1 MKILGIIPA
10 RYDSS
15 RFPGKPLVLIN
26 GKTMI
31 SRVYEQ
37 AMKCSELT
45 KVVVATDNE
54 TIWNHVQSFG
64 GKAMITS
71 IQHRSGTERCQE
83 VVDNLASAE
92 EPFDFVINIQG
103 DEPYIAPKQIS
114 QLAHCIINSRFSLAT
129 LIKKI
134 TSSED
139 LDNPNVV
146 KVVTGTSGQAL
157 YFSRSAIPFSR
168 GCVKNNWL
176 NCADYYKHIGIYGYQ
191 PAALKQ
197 IVAFPVSKL
206 ELAESLEQLR
216 WLSNG
221 LMIQTRETEYESISI
236 DTPADVLKIPAES

>member
-1 MKILGIIPA
+1 MKILGVIPA

-37 AMKCSELT
+37 AMKCNELT

-54 TIWNHVQSFG
+54 AIWNHLQSFG
-64 GKAMITS
+64 GNAIITA
-71 IQHRSGTERCQE
+71 IHHRSGTERCQE
-83 VVDNLASAE
+83 VVEKLASAGE
-92 EPFDFVINIQG
+92 KFDFIINIQG
-103 DEPYIAPKQIS
+103 DEPYIAPEQIS
-114 QLAHCIINSRFSLAT
+114 QLANCMINSRFPLAT

-134 TSSED
+134 TSTDD

-146 KVVTGTSGQAL
+146 KVVTGISGQAL
-157 YFSRSAIPFSR
+157 YFSRSAIPFTR
-168 GCVKNNWL
+168 GCAMNDRLKGT
-176 NCADYYKHIGIYGYQ
+176 DYYKHIGIYGYQ
-191 PAALKQ
+191 PAALQQ
-197 IVAFPVSKL
+197 IVAFPVSPL

-236 DTPADVLKIPAES
+236 DTPSDVLKIPAGT